1 MRWFRDIGPGLLI
14 AAAFIGPGTVTLCT
28 IAGASFGYSLIWAI
42 ILSIF
47 STIVLQEMSLRIGLI
62 TKMNLA
68 QVIRINI
75 KSKFLNRLLLILII
89 SSILIGNA
97 AYEAGNIT
105 GASLGIS
112 AILNSQSINYIPVFI
127 GLIAFMV
134 LYQGDYKVL
143 ERSLVFLVLI
153 MSISFFITAIIT
165 KPDINALINGVITPK
180 IDSNNLTIIL
190 GLIGTTV
197 VPYNLFLHSSLVSE
211 KWNSINKL
219 KVARFES
226 FFSILIGGLVSLSI
240 IITAA
245 SVNNK
250 DVNGVIDLARGL
262 EPLYGNFAI
271 YFLGVGL
278 FASGITSSITA
289 PLAAAYVAK
298 SCFGWQD
305 SLKSRKFRAIW
316 IIILITGVLVS
327 MVKINPIEI
336 IKFAQF
342 SNSLLLPIIAIIL
355 LWLINN
361 KNIISN
367 KYSYR
372 YQNIFGFLIV
382 IISLILGTKGLI
394 SLI

>member
-1 MRWFRDIGPGLLI
+1 MKWIRDIGPGALI

-68 QVIRINI
+68 EVIRINI
-75 KSKFLNRLLLILII
+75 KSKFINRLFLVLII
-89 SSILIGNA
+89 CSILIGNA

-112 AILNSQSINYIPVFI
+112 AILNSESINYIPIFI
-127 GLIAFMV
+127 GLIAFII
-134 LYQGDYKVL
+134 LYQGNYKIL
-143 ERSLVFLVLI
+143 ERFLVLLVLI
-153 MSISFFITAIIT
+153 MSISFFITAIMT
-165 KPDINALINGVITPK
+165 KPNIESLLNGILSPELNS
-180 IDSNNLTIIL
+180 SNIMVVL
-190 GLIGTTV
+190 GLVGTTV

-211 KWNSINKL
+211 KWGSSNKL

-226 FFSILIGGLVSLSI
+226 FFSILIGGLISLSI

-250 DVNGVIDLARGL
+250 DVNGVIDLAKGL
-262 EPLYGNFAI
+262 EPLYGKFAI
-271 YFLGVGL
+271 YFLGIGL

-298 SCFGWQD
+298 SCFDWDD
-305 SLKSRKFRAIW
+305 SLKSQKFRAIW
-316 IIILITGVLVS
+316 IIILFIGVIVS
-327 MVKINPIEI
+327 MVELNPIEI

-361 KNIISN
+361 KSIISQR
-367 KYSYR
+367 YR
-372 YQNIFGFLIV
+372 YKFQNILGSV
-382 IISLILGTKGLI
+382 IFILSIILGAKGLI
-394 SLI
+394 TLI